1 MHPDSL
7 PTPTA
12 QQRFTGRVVQVLL
25 FPLLRLLWTL
35 LLLGSA
41 VWALSRLAPSVGRLD
56 NFGLAGSLRNA
67 LLATAVLWAS
77 VRLFEGE
84 RVAQAV
90 GFSLN
95 GAPGAFARGFLLG
108 AGLFS
113 AVTLVLFLSGGYT
126 VEGFGAGANARALG
140 HATLVFFFAAV
151 FEEVLARGIVF
162 RLLEQGLGTFA
173 ALALSAL
180 AFGFSHAGNPGA
192 TTLSSVALALEAGVL
207 LAAAYVA
214 TRSLWLPIGLHTAW
228 NLFEGPVYGTRISG
242 NELPS
247 LLQAHF
253 PGPVWLTGGAFGPE
267 AGLPALV
274 LGTAL
279 GLGFLLLA
287 RRRGQLFTPR
297 WLGRLLGKKGP
308 LPLPETAAS
317 APKAEV
323 A

>member
-1 MHPDSL
+1 MHPDYL

-12 QQRFTGRVVQVLL
+12 QQRFTGRVVQVLH

-41 VWALSRLAPSVGRLD
+41 VWALSRLLPSVGRLD
-56 NFGLAGSLRNA
+56 NLGLGGALRNA
-67 LLATAVLWAS
+67 LLSTAVLWAS
-77 VRLFEGE
+77 VRLFEGK

-90 GFSLN
+90 GLSLG
-95 GAPGAFARGFLLG
+95 GAPGRLALGFLLG
-108 AGLFS
+108 AGLLS
-113 AVTLVLFLSGGYT
+113 AVTLVLYLSGSYT

-140 HATLVFFFAAV
+140 HAALLFFLAAV
-151 FEEVLARGIVF
+151 FEEVLARGILF

-192 TTLSSVALALEAGVL
+192 TTLASVAIALEAGVL

-228 NLFEGPVYGTRISG
+228 NLFEGPVYGSPVSG
-242 NELPS
+242 NALPS
-247 LLQAHF
+247 VLQAHF

-279 GLGFLLLA
+279 GLVFLLLA
-287 RRRGQLFTPR
+287 WRRGQFFTPR

-308 LPLPETAAS
+308 LPLPAAVS